1 MGTMSSLVCN
11 ERGAEMVEYVI
22 VVAILALAGLT
33 VFGPGGV
40 LYHALTTG
48 VQTVADIVTNV
59 PGA

>member
-33 VFGPGGV
+33 CLALGAFCI
-40 LYHALTTG
+40 HALTTG

-59 PGA
+59 SGA